1 VTISLSESEQRLG
14 RALVESRLVT
24 PEQLE
29 SAVGEKRKR
38 GLGKSLGQLLVE
50 LGHLKEEALVG
61 TLGSL
66 YNLPVMSAADIA
78 PSPEVLGTIPEE
90 MIRKYK
96 VFPVFCVGD
105 ELTVAVTDP
114 AEFHVLDLLRE
125 RTRLSIQPVVIGN
138 ADLVRLI
145 DEQLGAGRRAPRAVA
160 VGLDEKPAADGAVA
174 DIRDLERAGRALP
187 VIEIVDKIFAKA
199 VLENAS
205 DIHLEPTEGGL
216 RVRFRIDGQLSEQ
229 LVLAP
234 HLMPGVASRI
244 KIISG
249 LDISE
254 RQVPQDGRIRARI
267 LEREIDM
274 RVSTLPTSF
283 GEKVVLRLLDRER
296 SVVPLEQLGLSR
308 HNREIFER
316 LTRESYGLLLV
327 TGPTGSGKTT
337 TLYSALATL
346 DTVKYNIITVED
358 PVEYQLPRINQV
370 PINAKRGLTFA
381 LALRAILRQDP
392 DVILVGEI
400 RDPETGNIAAEAA
413 LTGHLVFSTLHT
425 NDAVS
430 TIHRLVEIG
439 VEPYLIS
446 PTLLGVIAQRLV
458 RTICPHCRQQYPP
471 TPAEVRAL
479 GLEAVPAGLLFSRG
493 AGCARCSMR
502 GYKGRT
508 GVHEILLVDER
519 IRALISERA
528 PAGTIREYLRERGF
542 QDMRY
547 DGLRKIAAGITT
559 VEEVLRATRD
569 LT

>member
-1 VTISLSESEQRLG
+1 MTISLSESEQRLG
-14 RALVESRLVT
+14 LALVESRLIT

-29 SAVGEKRKR
+29 TAIGEKRKR
-38 GLGKSLGQLLVE
+38 GHGKSLGQLLVE
-50 LGHLKEEALVG
+50 LGHLREEALVG
-61 TLGSL
+61 TLGNL
-66 YNLPVMSAADIA
+66 YNLPVMSAADIS
-78 PSPEVLGTIPEE
+78 PSPEVLGMIPEE

-105 ELTVAVTDP
+105 ELTAALTDP
-114 AEFHVLDLLRE
+114 SQFHVLDLLRE
-125 RTRLSIQPVVIGN
+125 RTHRTIQPVVIGN
-138 ADLVRLI
+138 SDLVRLI
-145 DEQLGAGRRAPRAVA
+145 DEHLAAGRRSTRIAA
-160 VGLDEKPAADGAVA
+160 VGVEERSVADEAAA

-205 DIHLEPTEGGL
+205 DIHLEPSENGL
-216 RVRFRIDGQLSEQ
+216 RVRFRIDGQLSDQ
-229 LVLAP
+229 LSLAP
-234 HLMPGVASRI
+234 HLMAGIASRI

-267 LEREIDM
+267 LERDIDM

-296 SVVPLEQLGLSR
+296 SVVPLAQLGLSR

-316 LTRESYGLLLV
+316 LTREPYGLLLV

-346 DTVKYNIITVED
+346 DTVKYNVITVED
-358 PVEYQLPRINQV
+358 PVEYQLPRISQV
-370 PINAKRGLTFA
+370 PINPKRGLSFA

-430 TIHRLVEIG
+430 TIHRLIEIG

-458 RTICPHCRQQYPP
+458 RTICPRCRQQYPP
-471 TPAEVRAL
+471 TPAELRAL
-479 GLEAVPAGLLFSRG
+479 GLESAPNGLRFFRG
-493 AGCARCSMR
+493 AGCVHCSQR
-502 GYKGRT
+502 GYRGRT

-519 IRALISERA
+519 IRALISARA
-528 PAGTIREYLRERGF
+528 PAEAIRAYLRERGF

>member
-1 VTISLSESEQRLG
+1 MTISLSQSEQHLG
-14 RALVESRLVT
+14 RALVDARLIT

-50 LGHLKEEALVG
+50 LGHLKEEALTG
-61 TLGSL
+61 TLGAL
-66 YNLPVMSAADIA
+66 YNLPVMSAADIT
-78 PSPEVLGTIPEE
+78 PSPEVLGLIPEE

-114 AEFHVLDLLRE
+114 AEFRVLDLLRE
-125 RTRLSIQPVVIGN
+125 RTHRTIQPVVIGN

-145 DEQLGAGRRAPRAVA
+145 DEQLAAGRRTPRAPA
-160 VGLDEKPAADGAVA
+160 VDGEEKPAAAGT

-205 DIHLEPTEGGL
+205 DIHLEPTESGL
-216 RVRFRIDGQLSEQ
+216 RVRFRVDGQLAEELS
-229 LVLAP
+229 LAP
-234 HLMPGVASRI
+234 HLMAGVASRI

-254 RQVPQDGRIRARI
+254 RQVPQDGRIRTRI
-267 LEREIDM
+267 LERDIDM
-274 RVSTLPTSF
+274 RVSTLPTTF

-296 SVVPLEQLGLSR
+296 SVVPLAKLGLSR
-308 HNREIFER
+308 HNRELFEQM
-316 LTRESYGLLLV
+316 TRESYGLLLV

-346 DTVKYNIITVED
+346 DTVINNIITVED

-370 PINAKRGLTFA
+370 PINPKRGLTFA

-458 RTICPHCRQQYPP
+458 RTICPHCRHQYPP
-471 TPAEVRAL
+471 TPAELQAL
-479 GLEAVPAGLLFSRG
+479 GLEAVPAGVQFSRG
-493 AGCARCSMR
+493 AGCARCSQR

-528 PAGTIREYLRERGF
+528 PAGTFRAYLRERGF

-569 LT
+569 LK

>member
-1 VTISLSESEQRLG
+1 MSISQSEAERRLG
-14 RALVESRLVT
+14 QALVEGRRIT
-24 PEQLE
+24 AAQLE
-29 SAVGEKRKR
+29 SAVGEKRTR

-50 LGHLKEEALVG
+50 LGYLGDDVLAG

-66 YNLPVMSAADIA
+66 YNLPVMSAADITPA
-78 PSPEVLGTIPEE
+78 PEVLAMIPEE
-90 MIRKYK
+90 LIRKYK
-96 VFPVFCVGD
+96 VFPVFCVGE
-105 ELTVAVTDP
+105 ELTLAMTDP
-114 AEFHVLDLLRE
+114 AEFHVLDLMRE
-125 RTRLSIQPVVIGN
+125 RTHRTIQPVVISN

-145 DEQLGAGRRAPRAVA
+145 DEQLAAGRRGKRAPA
-160 VGLDEKPAADGAVA
+160 VGAEERAGGAAD
-174 DIRDLERAGRALP
+174 IKELERAGRALP

-205 DIHLEPTEGGL
+205 DIHLEPTESGL

-234 HLMPGVASRI
+234 HLMAGVASRI

-254 RQVPQDGRIRARI
+254 RQVPQDGRIQAQI
-267 LEREIDM
+267 LERAIDM

-296 SVVPLEQLGLSR
+296 SVVPLEKLGLSR

-316 LTRESYGLLLV
+316 MTREPYGMLLV

-346 DTVKYNIITVED
+346 DTVKLNIITVED

-458 RTICPHCRQQYPP
+458 RTICPNCREQYPP
-471 TPAEVRAL
+471 TAAELHEL
-479 GLEAVPAGLLFSRG
+479 GLESVPAGVRFSRG
-493 AGCARCSMR
+493 AGCAHCSQR

-508 GVHEILLVDER
+508 GVHEILLVDDG

-528 PAGTIREYLRERGF
+528 PAGAFREYLRARDF

-559 VEEVLRATRD
+559 AEEVLRATRD
-569 LT
+569 SK

>member
-1 VTISLSESEQRLG
+1 MTISLSESEQRLG
-14 RALVESRLVT
+14 RTLVESRLVT

-29 SAVGEKRKR
+29 SAIGEKRKR

-50 LGHLKEEALVG
+50 LGHLKEEGLVG
-61 TLGSL
+61 ALGGL

-78 PSPEVLGTIPEE
+78 PPPEVLGLIPEE

-96 VFPVFCVGD
+96 VFPVFCVGQ

-114 AEFHVLDLLRE
+114 SEFHVLDLLRE

-145 DEQLGAGRRAPRAVA
+145 NEQLGAGRRGPRTAT
-160 VGLDEKPAADGAVA
+160 VGVEQKPPPAAE

-187 VIEIVDKIFAKA
+187 VIEIVDKVLAKA

-216 RVRFRIDGQLSEQ
+216 RVRFRVDGQLSEE
-229 LVLAP
+229 LALAP
-234 HLMPGVASRI
+234 HLMAGVASRI
-244 KIISG
+244 KILAG

-267 LEREIDM
+267 AERDIDM
-274 RVSTLPTSF
+274 RVSTLPTNF

-316 LTRESYGLLLV
+316 LTHESYGLLLV

-346 DTVKYNIITVED
+346 DTAKYNIITVED

-370 PINAKRGLTFA
+370 PINPKRGLTFA

-392 DVILVGEI
+392 DIILVGEI

-446 PTLLGVIAQRLV
+446 PTLLGIIAQRLV
-458 RTICPHCRQQYPP
+458 RTICPHCRRQYPP

-479 GLEAVPAGLLFSRG
+479 GLEAAPAGLMFSRG
-493 AGCARCSMR
+493 AGCARCSQR

-508 GVHEILLVDER
+508 GLHEILLVDER
-519 IRALISERA
+519 IRALIGERA
-528 PAGTIREYLRERGF
+528 PAGTVRAYLRERGF

-569 LT
+569 IT

>member
-1 VTISLSESEQRLG
+1 VSISQSEAERRLG
-14 RALVESRLVT
+14 QALVEGRRIT
-24 PEQLE
+24 AAQLE
-29 SAVGEKRKR
+29 SAVGEKRTR

-50 LGHLKEEALVG
+50 LGYLGDDVLAG

-66 YNLPVMSAADIA
+66 YNLPVMSAADITPA
-78 PSPEVLGTIPEE
+78 PEVLAMIPEE
-90 MIRKYK
+90 LIRKYK
-96 VFPVFCVGD
+96 VFPVFCVGE
-105 ELTVAVTDP
+105 ELTLAMTDP
-114 AEFHVLDLLRE
+114 AEFHVLDLMRE
-125 RTRLSIQPVVIGN
+125 RTHRTIQPVVISN

-145 DEQLGAGRRAPRAVA
+145 DEQLAAGRRGKRAPA
-160 VGLDEKPAADGAVA
+160 VGAEERAGGAAD
-174 DIRDLERAGRALP
+174 IKELERAGRALP

-205 DIHLEPTEGGL
+205 DIHLEPTESGL

-234 HLMPGVASRI
+234 HLMAGVASRI

-254 RQVPQDGRIRARI
+254 RQVPQDGRIQAQI
-267 LEREIDM
+267 LERAIDM

-296 SVVPLEQLGLSR
+296 SVVPLEKLGLSR

-316 LTRESYGLLLV
+316 MTREPYGMLLV

-346 DTVKYNIITVED
+346 DTVKLNIITVED

-458 RTICPHCRQQYPP
+458 RTICPNCREQYPP
-471 TPAEVRAL
+471 TAAELHEL
-479 GLEAVPAGLLFSRG
+479 GLESVPAGVRFSRG
-493 AGCARCSMR
+493 AGCAHCSQR

-508 GVHEILLVDER
+508 GVHEILLVDDG

-528 PAGTIREYLRERGF
+528 PAGAFREYLRARDF

-559 VEEVLRATRD
+559 AEEVLRATRD
-569 LT
+569 SK

>member
-1 VTISLSESEQRLG
+1 MTVSLSESEQRLG
-14 RALVESRLVT
+14 RALVESRLIT
-24 PEQLE
+24 AEQLE
-29 SAVGEKRKR
+29 AAVGEKRKR

-50 LGHLKEEALVG
+50 LGHLKEEALSG
-61 TLGSL
+61 TLGNL

-78 PSPEVLGTIPEE
+78 PPAEVLGMIPEE

-96 VFPVFCVGD
+96 VFPVFCVGG

-114 AEFHVLDLLRE
+114 AEFRVLDLLRE
-125 RTRLSIQPVVIGN
+125 RTKCTIQPVVIGN
-138 ADLVRLI
+138 ADLARLI
-145 DEQLGAGRRAPRAVA
+145 DEHLVSGRRPR
-160 VGLDEKPAADGAVA
+160 PAAAGVEQKAVVPME

-199 VLENAS
+199 VFENAS
-205 DIHLEPTEGGL
+205 DIHLEPTAGGL

-229 LVLAP
+229 LSLAP
-234 HLMPGVASRI
+234 HLMAGVASRI

-254 RQVPQDGRIRARI
+254 RQVPQDGRIQARI
-267 LEREIDM
+267 AERAIDM
-274 RVSTLPTSF
+274 RVSTLPTSY

-296 SVVPLEQLGLSR
+296 SIVPLEKLGLSR

-316 LTRESYGLLLV
+316 LTRESYGMLLV

-346 DTVKYNIITVED
+346 DTVKNNIITVED

-446 PTLLGVIAQRLV
+446 PTLLGVVAQRLV
-458 RTICPHCRQQYPP
+458 RTICPHCRQQYQP
-471 TPAEVRAL
+471 TPAELREL
-479 GLEAVPAGLLFSRG
+479 GLESPPPGVRFSRG
-493 AGCARCSMR
+493 AGCANCSQR

-508 GVHEILLVDER
+508 GVHEILPVDER
-519 IRALISERA
+519 IRSLISQRA
-528 PAGTIREYLRERGF
+528 PAGAFRDYLREGGF